1 MLNMSEQIQP
11 LSEVLAATDRRL
23 GAGVAAAATVT
34 PTGFHPLDTY
44 LGGGLRAGELSLLGG
59 PQGLGKTTMVLQML
73 RNVAASGGTGLYV
86 SFEHDSV
93 TILERIVGIEAAARH
108 GVDAVPLRR
117 VREAMENLD
126 GHDGD
131 LAARLANTP
140 GGAEAVDAV
149 ASYSSRLFIHRASGG
164 TTDLNQIHA
173 LIDEVTRS
181 TGSAPLVV
189 VDYLQKVPVIDRPL
203 SEEDRITT
211 VAQGLKDLALQMD
224 VPVLAVVAS
233 DKEGIASG
241 RRMRVQHL
249 RGAAVLA
256 YEADVVLVIND
267 KYDVVARHHLVFD
280 VGNAER
286 YRSFVVV
293 SIEKNRTGIDR
304 VDLEFRK
311 RFEQGRFETEGSP
324 VSEQLVDERVFVD

>member
-1 MLNMSEQIQP
+1 MSDQIEA
-11 LSEVLAATDRRL
+11 LSEVLASTDRRL
-23 GAGVAAAATVT
+23 GAGVAAAARVT

-73 RNVAASGGTGLYV
+73 RNVVASGGAGLYF

-93 TILERIVGIEAAARH
+93 TVLERIVGIEAAARH
-108 GVDAVPLRR
+108 GIEAVPLRR

-126 GHDGD
+126 GHDGT
-131 LAARLANTP
+131 LAERLISTP

-164 TTDLNQIHA
+164 ATDLA
-173 LIDEVTRS
+173 LIRNLVDEVIRT
-181 TGSAPLVV
+181 TGAAPLVV
-189 VDYLQKVPVIDRPL
+189 VDYLQKVPVLDRAL

-211 VAQGLKDLALQMD
+211 VAQGLKDLALELD

-241 RRMRVQHL
+241 RRMRVHHL

-286 YRSFVVV
+286 FRDYVVV
-293 SIEKNRTGIDR
+293 TIEKNRTGIDR
-304 VDLEFRK
+304 IDLEFRK
-311 RFEQGRFETEGSP
+311 RFEQGRFETEGAP

>member
-1 MLNMSEQIQP
+1 MSDRIQP
-11 LSEVLAATDRRL
+11 LSEILATTDHRLAA
-23 GAGVAAAATVT
+23 GQAAAAQVT

-44 LGGGLRAGELSLLGG
+44 LGGGLRAGELTLLGG

-73 RNVAASGGTGLYV
+73 RNVVASGGTGLYL

-93 TILERIVGIEAAARH
+93 TVLERVLGIEAAARY
-108 GVDAVPLRR
+108 GIDAVPLRR
-117 VREAMENLD
+117 IREAMENLD

-131 LAARLANTP
+131 LAARLSNAP

-149 ASYSSRLFIHRASGG
+149 AEYASRLFVHRASGG
-164 TTDLNQIHA
+164 TTDLNEIARLAQ
-173 LIDEVTRS
+173 DVVSE

-189 VDYLQKVPVIDRPL
+189 VDYLQKVPVL
-203 SEEDRITT
+203 KGGHSEDDRITM
-211 VAQGLKDLALQMD
+211 VAQGLKDLALEAE

-241 RRMRVQHL
+241 RRMRVHHL
-249 RGAAVLA
+249 RGAAALA

-286 YRSFVVV
+286 YRDFVVV

-304 VDLEFRK
+304 IDLEFRK
-311 RFEQGRFETEGSP
+311 RFDQGRFDPEGVP
-324 VSEQLVDERVFVD
+324 VAEQLVDERVFVD